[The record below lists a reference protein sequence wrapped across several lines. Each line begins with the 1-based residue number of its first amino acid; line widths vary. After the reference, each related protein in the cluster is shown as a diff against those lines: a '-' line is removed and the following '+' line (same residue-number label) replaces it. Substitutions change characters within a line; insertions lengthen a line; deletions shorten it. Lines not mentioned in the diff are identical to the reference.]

1 MPDPKRQRTGRN
13 NKQRGTHWELVI
25 MREFYNTERN
35 KAGTN
40 KADGC
45 NHPWCIESKSHKG
58 HPPAW
63 LTDALDQA
71 RRNACPGQNGITHH
85 VWVEP
90 GKPAVHATILD
101 PAIFRDWCVNEA
113 PPNA

>member
-63 LTDALDQA
+63 LTDVLATA
-71 RRNACPGQNGITHH
+71 VRSACGRPAKETSFRPGMASWSTSRGCDR
-85 VWVEP
+85 VR
-90 GKPAVHATILD
+90 ATLW
-101 PAIFRDWCVNEA
+101 RS
-113 PPNA
+113 